1 MTYQNANKSSHLR
14 NVAAYKESTVFP
26 QLPFSQ
32 KYIKYISEKMVLKII
47 LVQGFCPLKIKI
59 PSYYLAIFWYP
70 IQFRVRRSWMS
81 QNTTV
86 TYIIAVVKLLFQVAT
101 WKYSRLPITWT
112 LATSN
117 LALTWTQIDF
127 PWISVIHSL

>member
-86 TYIIAVVKLLFQVAT
+86 TYIIAVVKLLLHKLQLENTVD
-101 WKYSRLPITWT
+101 SRQLEPSI
-112 LATSN
+112 
-117 LALTWTQIDF
+117 TWTQIDF